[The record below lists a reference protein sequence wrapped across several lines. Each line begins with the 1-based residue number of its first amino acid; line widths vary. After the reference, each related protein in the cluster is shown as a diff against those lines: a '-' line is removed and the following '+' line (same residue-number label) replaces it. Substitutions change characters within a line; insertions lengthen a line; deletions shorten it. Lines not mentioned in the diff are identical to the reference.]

1 MVGLGRYL
9 HHNDGL
15 EQIQVLYQLVTV
27 KYYFPKVAD
36 MYLGLVLK
44 AHRFRA
50 AESIQFCVGKR
61 F

>member
-1 MVGLGRYL
+1 
-9 HHNDGL
+9 
-15 EQIQVLYQLVTV
+15 
-27 KYYFPKVAD
+27 VAD

-44 AHRFRA
+44 AHRFKA